1 MDTKN
6 NYESECL
13 CRMKQEITTNYKYKK
28 KKKLKYH
35 KHHKIYKNDNILLL
49 DIPLKL
55 FFPTFIGCIPFYHL
69 FILQWYVISFPIER
83 TRIV

>member
-28 KKKLKYH
+28 KK
-35 KHHKIYKNDNILLL
+35 
-49 DIPLKL
+49 
-55 FFPTFIGCIPFYHL
+55 
-69 FILQWYVISFPIER
+69 S
-83 TRIV
+83 